1 MSRRPEP
8 RPALQKAPDGA
19 MHPAAPRAAAT
30 KHLHP
35 APHAPAAPPAPDVPS
50 EPATYKPGDL
60 RARKAAKPSKPKDD
74 GKRAEQ
80 VTIEVT
86 VPKKLRKAARKKA
99 EAEGWT
105 LDQAVT
111 YVLRAWVD
119 G

>member
-1 MSRRPEP
+1 MSRSPEP
-8 RPALQKAPDGA
+8 RPALQKAPDGG

-35 APHAPAAPPAPDVPS
+35 APHAPATPP
-50 EPATYKPGDL
+50 EPADTATFKPGDL
-60 RARKAAKPSKPKDD
+60 RARKAAKAAKDAKPKHDH
-74 GKRAEQ
+74 GKAEQ
-80 VTIEVT
+80 VTFEVT